1 MTSTRGVTPGAVTFD
16 LARGVVRLGANAPG
30 LLVPADAL
38 GALLA
43 AAGPEAR
50 RAFGHALGEDLG
62 RAAADRLAFDALDRM
77 SAVLAASPEEV
88 LTELAAAWALAGL
101 GALGMERWG
110 RALVMVVEGAPLGG
124 EGDALLEAALES
136 AISSASGR
144 EARVTAIAREPM
156 RARFLVGGVGA
167 AAKAR
172 ALVARG
178 LSWTEAL
185 GALHAPASKGEA

>member
-38 GALLA
+38 SRLLA
-43 AAGPEAR
+43 AAGPEAS
-50 RAFGHALGEDLG
+50 RAFGRALGEDLG
-62 RAAADRLAFDALDRM
+62 RAVVDRLAADAFDRP
-77 SAVLAASPEEV
+77 SAVLGASPEEV

-110 RALVMVVEGAPLGG
+110 RALVMVVEAAPLGS
-124 EGDALLEAALES
+124 ECDALLEAALEA
-136 AISSASGR
+136 AIRTASGR
-144 EARVTAIAREPM
+144 EARVAAIAREPL
-156 RARFLVGGVGA
+156 RARFLVGGPSA
-167 AAKAR
+167 TAKVR